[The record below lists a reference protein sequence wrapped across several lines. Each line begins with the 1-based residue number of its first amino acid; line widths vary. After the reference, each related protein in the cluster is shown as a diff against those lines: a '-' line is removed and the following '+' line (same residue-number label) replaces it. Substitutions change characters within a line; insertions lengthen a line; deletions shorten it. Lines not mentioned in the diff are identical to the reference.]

1 MRSRLIPAHAG
12 KTIPL
17 ASPVVPGE
25 AHPRSRGENRELKQD
40 DTGACGSSP
49 LTRGKLKTAAKAAV
63 DWGLIPAHAGKTRWR
78 SMGISYG
85 AAHPRSRGENHIWG
99 TAAPQRG
106 GSSPLTRGKLVHDR
120 HDGLGPRLIPAHAGK
135 TPGTKF
141 WYRFPAAHPR
151 SRGENGTR
159 RTQAVARSGS
169 SPLTRGKLG
178 LKPAW
183 EPIVGLI
190 PAHAGKT
197 IGVSGFIC
205 GPPAHPRSR
214 GENRRGRP
222 RL

>member
-1 MRSRLIPAHAG
+1 MAAGLIPAHAG
-12 KTIPL
+12 KTAA
-17 ASPVVPGE
+17 ASSDDSPIE

-214 GENRRGRP
+214 GEN
-222 RL
+222 